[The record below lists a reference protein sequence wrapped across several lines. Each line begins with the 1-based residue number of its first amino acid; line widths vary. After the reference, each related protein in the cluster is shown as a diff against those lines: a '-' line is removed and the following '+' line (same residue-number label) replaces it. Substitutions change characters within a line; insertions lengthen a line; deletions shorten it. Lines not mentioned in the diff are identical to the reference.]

1 MDSPMLERR
10 RLLQLFTLGSLAL
23 PTAML
28 AGCAQG
34 SGGSTPPRRFHGGGG
49 NDKGG
54 GGGGMGGKGS

>member
-1 MDSPMLERR
+1 MDSPIFERR

-23 PTAML
+23 PAAML

-34 SGGSTPPRRFHGGGG
+34 SGAARPRRFHGGGG

-54 GGGGMGGKGS
+54 GGGGPGGQGSK